1 MRVVLDTN
9 VVVAAFATRGL
20 CSEVFEVCLAEHSI
34 VTSEHI
40 LMEVKEKLIDKI
52 RLPENTV
59 HEIVDY
65 LRAQAETVVPEKLN
79 GSVCRDKDDEKVIGT
94 ALSGYAGFII
104 TGDEDLLLLKKY
116 KGIRI
121 ATPREF
127 WGLLKK

>member
-1 MRVVLDTN
+1 VKVVLDTN

-20 CSEVFEVCLAEHSI
+20 CSEVFEVCLAEHCI

-59 HEIVDY
+59 NEIVDY

-79 GSVCRDKDDEKVIGT
+79 SPVCRDKDDEKVIGT
-94 ALSGYAGFII
+94 ALSDHAGFII

-121 ATPREF
+121 VTPREF
-127 WGLLKK
+127 WSMLRK